1 MLTLQLDSPA
11 NRLTSEPI
19 QYLHANGKSLY
30 AEPGNRLVARHEMG
44 LWQTEQRSFLTLTIT
59 KPVVVC
65 FDNPET
71 GHVVEYGPLEQ
82 LRLEDGF
89 MRGGTNFDQT
99 IGHFSDF
106 QQDWRLMGQSQNM
119 PNLVIRPAAEEEIT

>member
-1 MLTLQLDSPA
+1 MLTLQLDAPA
-11 NRLTSEPI
+11 DSFISEPVD
-19 QYLHANGKSLY
+19 YLRSNGKSLY

-44 LWQTEQRSFLTLTIT
+44 LWQTEQRSFMTLTIAT
-59 KPVVVC
+59 PVVVC

-71 GHVVEYGPLEQ
+71 GHVAQYGPLEQ

-89 MRGGTNFDQT
+89 MRAGRKFDQM

-106 QQDWRLMGQSQNM
+106 QQDWRLMGESQNM
-119 PNLVIRPAAEEEIT
+119 RNVVIRPAAEE

>member
-1 MLTLQLDSPA
+1 MLTLQLDAPA
-11 NRLTSEPI
+11 IRLTSEPI
-19 QYLHANGKSLY
+19 DYLRSNGNTLY

-44 LWQTEQRSFLTLTIT
+44 LWHTEQRSFFSLTIA

-71 GHVVEYGPLEQ
+71 GHIAEYGPLEQ

-89 MRGGTNFDQT
+89 MRAGTHFDQM

-106 QQDWRLMGQSQNM
+106 QQDWRLMGQSENM
-119 PNLVIRPAAEEEIT
+119 PNLVIRPAAEE